1 MPGSTSFTITGEAPA
16 SAAVWVRHN
25 EANTS
30 GVKEVA
36 RDLSGIAP
44 VISIDRLDTLPL
56 HRQICEGF
64 RAAILRGNLQP
75 GQQVPSS
82 RHLAEDLEISRFPVL
97 GAYALLLSEG
107 YLESRVG
114 SGTFVSPSLPGQ
126 LTHGRRSRSTTGG
139 SRCLSRRSSL
149 LPRCE
154 MVPWRH
160 SGGPFGV
167 HQPALDQF
175 PFAAW
180 SKLLAEHGRRPCL
193 GAIHEND
200 PMGLDRLRHAICSYL
215 RTARAVECDPSQIM
229 IVSGSQ
235 QALEITA
242 RVLLDPG
249 DPVWIEEP
257 GYQLAKLVLLGAGC
271 RIVPVP
277 VDDEGI
283 NVSAAMDLLPKARA
297 AFVTPS
303 HQYPLGVTMSASRRA
318 RLLAWARDNGA
329 WVVEDDY
336 DGAYRYD
343 TASVASLQGIDSDAR
358 VIYMGTFSR
367 VIFPSIR
374 VSYLVIPPDLME
386 RFVAVRLS
394 LGIFPSCL
402 FQEVL
407 TDFIRTGRFARHIRR
422 MRTLY
427 KERRT
432 ALVESLQNTCRDLLE
447 IHGAGAGMHLAV
459 TLPSGFNDTE
469 VARQAAKVGL
479 CLWPLSPCYMDKPHH
494 GFVLG
499 FAATPADQ
507 MAGAVHQ
514 LWRLLQR
521 QPGKS

>member
-1 MPGSTSFTITGEAPA
+1 
-16 SAAVWVRHN
+16 
-25 EANTS
+25 
-30 GVKEVA
+30 VA
-36 RDLSGIAP
+36 KDSSGIAP
-44 VISIDRLDTLPL
+44 VIPIDRLDTLPL

-82 RHLAEDLEISRFPVL
+82 RHLAEDLEVSRFPVL
-97 GAYALLLSEG
+97 GAYARLVSEG

-114 SGTFVSPSLPGQ
+114 SGTFVSASLPGQ
-126 LTHGRRSRSTTGG
+126 LPHSKRSRSTPGA
-139 SRCLSRRSSL
+139 SRSLSRRSSL
-149 LPRCE
+149 LPQCE
-154 MVPWRH
+154 TLPWLH
-160 SGGPFGV
+160 GSGPFAV

-193 GAIHEND
+193 RAMHDND
-200 PMGLDRLRHAICSYL
+200 PMGLDRFRDAICSYL

-242 RVLLDPG
+242 KVLLDSG

-257 GYQLAKLVLLGAGC
+257 GYQLARSVLAGAGC

-283 NVSAAMDLLPKARA
+283 NVSAGLNLLPKARA

-303 HQYPLGVTMSASRRA
+303 HQYPLGVTMSASRRLH
-318 RLLAWARDNGA
+318 LLDWARDNGA
-329 WVVEDDY
+329 WIVEDDY

-343 TASVASLQGIDSDAR
+343 TASVSSLQGMDSDAR
-358 VIYMGTFSR
+358 VIYIGTFSR
-367 VIFPSIR
+367 VIFPSVR
-374 VSYLVIPPDLME
+374 VSYLVIPPDLIE
-386 RFVAVRLS
+386 RFMAVRFS
-394 LGIFPSCL
+394 LGIFPSYI

-407 TDFIRTGRFARHIRR
+407 TDFIRAGQFARHIRR
-422 MRTLY
+422 MRALY
-427 KERRT
+427 KERRS
-432 ALVESLQNTCRDLLE
+432 ALVESVRNACSDMLQ
-447 IHGAGAGMHLAV
+447 IHGARAGMHLAV
-459 TLPSGFNDTE
+459 TLPSGLNDVE
-469 VARQAAKVGL
+469 IARQAATYGL
-479 CLWPLSPCYMDKPHH
+479 CLWPLSPCYRNTPRH

-507 MAGAVHQ
+507 LAGAVYQ
-514 LWRLLQR
+514 LSRLLEKQAG
-521 QPGKS
+521 QF